1 MLLELLV
8 NGIIGKNVKILKT
21 CAVVKRKPET
31 IQSCQDSI
39 PDLCNAATAL

>member
-1 MLLELLV
+1 MEYQE
-8 NGIIGKNVKILKT
+8 KNVKKILKT